1 MANKGIIVTKEEGVL
16 SITLNRPE
24 KLNALTLEMKTG
36 ITQTIKEAEQD
47 NEIRVVVI
55 TGAGRAFCA
64 GVDLSA
70 FEDITPV
77 SLLQDQQIIKEM
89 ILTIVN
95 TSKPV
100 IAAVNGAA
108 VGIGYSLVLACDII
122 IASEKAR
129 FGGVWVLRGLH
140 PDGGATYL
148 LARRLGIGKACELLL
163 TGEIIDAFKAERI
176 GLTNHVVPSD
186 KLEIVTK
193 EIAAALTKGAPLAIG
208 MTKASIYQGLA
219 MDLSTMLDY
228 ETRAQAML
236 SFTEDCKEALAA
248 FSEKRE
254 PVFKWR

>member
-1 MANKGIIVTKEEGVL
+1 VADKGIMVTKEEGIL

-24 KLNALTLEMKTG
+24 KLNTMTLEMKTS
-36 ITQTIKEAEQD
+36 ITQAIKEAEQD
-47 NEIRVVVI
+47 KEVRVTVI

-64 GVDLSA
+64 GVDLGV
-70 FEDITPV
+70 FEDITPI
-77 SLLQDQQIIKEM
+77 SLLEDQQIIKEM
-89 ILTIVN
+89 ILSIVN

-140 PDGGATYL
+140 PDGGASYL

-163 TGEIIDAFKAERI
+163 TGEIIDAFKAEKI
-176 GLTNHVVPSD
+176 GLANRVVPPD
-186 KLEIVTK
+186 KLEVAAR
-193 EIAAALTKGAPLAIG
+193 EMAAALTKGAPLAVG

-236 SFTEDCKEALAA
+236 SFTEDCKEAMAA
-248 FSEKRE
+248 FLEKRE
-254 PVFKWR
+254 PVFGWR